1 VSESDSK
8 PAPTPAVPAP
18 AAAATNTAPKPGK
31 KPDAIEQKLLQML
44 HKLPEM
50 PPVLGSY
57 VPCLRM
63 GNLLYISGQLP
74 IFKNSLGAYKGR
86 LGKEITFEAA
96 QRGAKQCTLNALA
109 LAKNEL
115 GSLEKIRRVIKL
127 TGFVS
132 GMPGFQD
139 QAKVL
144 NGASELL
151 VELFGENGKHV
162 RVAVGVTDLPMGAC
176 IEIEYL
182 FEVR

>member
-1 VSESDSK
+1 MSEAESK
-8 PAPTPAVPAP
+8 PPAPAP
-18 AAAATNTAPKPGK
+18 AAPAPVAAKPGK

-50 PPVLGSY
+50 PPALGSY
-57 VPCLRM
+57 VPALRV

-86 LGKEITFEAA
+86 LGKEITLEAA

-127 TGFVS
+127 TGFVA
-132 GMPGFQD
+132 GMPGFVD
-139 QAKVL
+139 QPKVL
-144 NGASELL
+144 NAASELL
-151 VELFGENGKHV
+151 VDLYGENGKHA

-176 IEIEYL
+176 VEIEYL

>member
-1 VSESDSK
+1 MSEAESK
-8 PAPTPAVPAP
+8 PPVPVPAAP
-18 AAAATNTAPKPGK
+18 SASATKLGK

-50 PPVLGSY
+50 PPALGSY
-57 VPCLRM
+57 VPALRV

-86 LGKEITFEAA
+86 LGKEITLEAA
-96 QRGAKQCTLNALA
+96 QRGAKQCTLNALS

-115 GSLEKIRRVIKL
+115 GTLEKIRRVIKL
-127 TGFVS
+127 TGFVA
-132 GMPGFQD
+132 GMPGFVD
-139 QAKVL
+139 QPKVL
-144 NGASELL
+144 NAASELL
-151 VELFGENGKHV
+151 VELYGENGKHT

-176 IEIEYL
+176 VEIEYL

>member
-1 VSESDSK
+1 MSEAESK
-8 PAPTPAVPAP
+8 PPVPAAPAAP
-18 AAAATNTAPKPGK
+18 AAAAAKPGK

-50 PPVLGSY
+50 PPALGSY
-57 VPCLRM
+57 VPALRV

-86 LGKEITFEAA
+86 LGKEITLEAA

-132 GMPGFQD
+132 GMPGFVD
-139 QAKVL
+139 QPKVL
-144 NGASELL
+144 NAASELL
-151 VELFGENGKHV
+151 VELYGENGKHT

-176 IEIEYL
+176 VEIEYL

>member
-1 VSESDSK
+1 MSEAESK
-8 PAPTPAVPAP
+8 PPVPVPAAP
-18 AAAATNTAPKPGK
+18 AAKPGK

-50 PPVLGSY
+50 PPALGSY
-57 VPCLRM
+57 VPALRV

-86 LGKEITFEAA
+86 LGKEITLEAA
-96 QRGAKQCTLNALA
+96 QRGAKQCTLNALS

-115 GSLEKIRRVIKL
+115 GTLEKIRRVIKL
-127 TGFVS
+127 TGFVA
-132 GMPGFQD
+132 GMPGFVD
-139 QAKVL
+139 QPKVL
-144 NGASELL
+144 NAASELL
-151 VELFGENGKHV
+151 VELYGENGKHA

-176 IEIEYL
+176 VEIEYL

>member
-1 VSESDSK
+1 MSEAESK
-8 PAPTPAVPAP
+8 PPVPAP
-18 AAAATNTAPKPGK
+18 AAPAPAAAKPGK

-50 PPVLGSY
+50 PPALGSY
-57 VPCLRM
+57 VPALRV

-86 LGKEITFEAA
+86 LGKEITLEAA

-127 TGFVS
+127 TGFVA
-132 GMPGFQD
+132 GMPGFVD
-139 QAKVL
+139 QPKVL
-144 NGASELL
+144 NAASELL
-151 VELFGENGKHV
+151 VDLYGENGKHA
-162 RVAVGVTDLPMGAC
+162 RVAVGVTDLPMGA
-176 IEIEYL
+176 
-182 FEVR
+182 

>member
-1 VSESDSK
+1 MSEAESK
-8 PAPTPAVPAP
+8 PPVPVPAAP
-18 AAAATNTAPKPGK
+18 AAPAAKPGK

-44 HKLPEM
+44 HKLPEL
-50 PPVLGSY
+50 PPALGSY
-57 VPCLRM
+57 VPALRV

-86 LGKEITFEAA
+86 LGKEITLEAA

-115 GSLEKIRRVIKL
+115 GTLEKIRRVIKL
-127 TGFVS
+127 TGFVA
-132 GMPGFQD
+132 GMPGFVD
-139 QAKVL
+139 QPKVL
-144 NGASELL
+144 NAASELL
-151 VELFGENGKHV
+151 VELYGENGKHT

-176 IEIEYL
+176 VEIEYL